1 MKKKIHKIMA
11 CVDFSDY
18 TLMVLEYAVEL
29 AKDSNAQ
36 ILVFNVINQ
45 IDVHMVEFAKTYA
58 PSKISVVQDYIR
70 DLKKERQV
78 MIKNLIKEHFFD
90 EKSIMSFKIDVG
102 IPSEQILK
110 AVQRE
115 KIDLIVMANKGRG
128 NVSRFLFGSVAEK
141 VFRHSLVPVVS
152 VRDRKIFKRKG
163 GKL

>member
-29 AKDSNAQ
+29 AKDSSAQ
-36 ILVFNVINQ
+36 ILVFNVINDR
-45 IDVHMVEFAKTYA
+45 DVHMVEMVSRYA
-58 PSKISVVQDYIR
+58 SHKIRVQDYIR
-70 DLKKERQV
+70 DLEKERQV
-78 MIKNLIKEHFFD
+78 MIKNLIKKHFFD

-110 AVQRE
+110 TVQKE

-128 NVSRFLFGSVAEK
+128 NLSRALFGSAAEK

-152 VRDRKIFKRKG
+152 VRDRKIFKRKE